1 MVGIGT
7 NRTFTI
13 GNHDT
18 YTVGEFKDDCFQG
31 HEHSLGTGLVN
42 NIATTQG
49 MGSGTQNTQ
58 MYGDPLYDTSGI
70 SWKSGYTS
78 PRVQQTTHGKQI
90 GIQYLIKGL

>member
-1 MVGIGT
+1 
-7 NRTFTI
+7 
-13 GNHDT
+13 
-18 YTVGEFKDDCFQG
+18 
-31 HEHSLGTGLVN
+31 
-42 NIATTQG
+42 

-90 GIQYLIKGL
+90 GIQYLIKGLLLNSLYRFSYHELRYLFLLYYFHNLLVNQL